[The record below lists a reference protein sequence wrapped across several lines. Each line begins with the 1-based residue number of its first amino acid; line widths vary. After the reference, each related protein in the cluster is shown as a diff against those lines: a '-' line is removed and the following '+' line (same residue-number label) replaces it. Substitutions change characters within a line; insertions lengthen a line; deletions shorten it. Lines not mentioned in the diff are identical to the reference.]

1 MRRSTT
7 VAHLAVKKNGLDSVN
22 AVRRRL
28 LGASSAAALNLA
40 SGAAVAQLSS
50 GRTLRIVLTA
60 PPGSSIDVLGRVVA
74 EKLRE
79 RLGHTVLVENKAAAG
94 GTVGTQEIAT
104 ATPDGNTIG
113 LSFTGPLATAPFLY
127 SKLPYDPVKDLA
139 PIVLV
144 GTAPNVLAVS
154 SALPVNSFKEFLAY
168 ARQRP
173 GQLNYASVGNGS
185 ASHLSMELLKTE
197 AGLFLVHIPFNG
209 APPAVQATAA
219 GDVHAVMSNPT
230 TLLPVVPTGRI
241 KLLAVTSRV
250 RWPALRDLP
259 TIHESGFPDF
269 EAIAWNGF
277 VAPAATRR
285 PRIDELNREVNAILT
300 MPDVKSRIEAA
311 GWQIGGGTPESFAAF
326 MRAERA
332 RWQPVIKRS
341 GARLD

>member
-1 MRRSTT
+1 MDPVDT
-7 VAHLAVKKNGLDSVN
+7 G
-22 AVRRRL
+22 RRRFV
-28 LGASSAAALNLA
+28 GASSVAAL
-40 SGAAVAQLSS
+40 GAASRASFAQISS
-50 GRTLRIVLTA
+50 GKTLRIILTA

-74 EKLRE
+74 DKLRE
-79 RLGHTVLVENKAAAG
+79 RLGHAVVVENRPAAG
-94 GTVGTQEIAT
+94 GTVGTAEIAR
-104 ATPDGNTIG
+104 AAPDGDTIG

-127 SKLPYDPVKDLA
+127 AKLPYDPVKDLA

-154 SALPVNSFKEFLAY
+154 SALPVGSFKEFLAY

-197 AGLFLVHIPFNG
+197 AGLFMVHIPFNG

-230 TLLPVVPTGRI
+230 TLLPVVATGRI
-241 KLLAVTSRV
+241 RLLAVTSRE
-250 RWPALRDLP
+250 RWPALPNLP
-259 TIHESGFPDF
+259 TVHESRFRGF

-277 VAPAATRR
+277 VAPAATQRT
-285 PRIDELNREVNAILT
+285 RIDELNREINSALAL
-300 MPDVKSRIEAA
+300 PDVRSRIEAA
-311 GWQIGGGTPESFAAF
+311 GWHVGGGSPDSFAAF
-326 MRAERA
+326 MQAERA

>member
-1 MRRSTT
+1 M
-7 VAHLAVKKNGLDSVN
+7 VF
-22 AVRRRL
+22 
-28 LGASSAAALNLA
+28 
-40 SGAAVAQLSS
+40 
-50 GRTLRIVLTA
+50 
-60 PPGSSIDVLGRVVA
+60 
-74 EKLRE
+74 
-79 RLGHTVLVENKAAAG
+79 VENRPAAG
-94 GTVGTQEIAT
+94 GTVGTHEIAK
-104 ATPDGNTIG
+104 AAPDGATIG

-127 SKLPYDPVKDLA
+127 AKLPYDPVRELA

-144 GTAPNVLAVS
+144 GTGPNVLAVT

-168 ARQRP
+168 ARQHP
-173 GQLNYASVGNGS
+173 GRLNYASVGNGS

-230 TLLPVVPTGRI
+230 TLLPVAQSGRV
-241 KLLAVTSRV
+241 KLLAVTSRE

-259 TIHESGFPDF
+259 TIHESGFPGF

-277 VAPAATRR
+277 VAPAAT
-285 PRIDELNREVNAILT
+285 PRALIDALNQEINSVLA
-300 MPDVKSRIEAA
+300 MPDARSRIEAA
-311 GWQIGGGTPESFAAF
+311 GWRIGGGTPESFGAF
-326 MRAERA
+326 MQAERA

>member
-1 MRRSTT
+1 MAQRSGCRSPVRWRLRR
-7 VAHLAVKKNGLDSVN
+7 
-22 AVRRRL
+22 
-28 LGASSAAALNLA
+28 
-40 SGAAVAQLSS
+40 
-50 GRTLRIVLTA
+50 I
-60 PPGSSIDVLGRVVA
+60 
-74 EKLRE
+74 
-79 RLGHTVLVENKAAAG
+79 
-94 GTVGTQEIAT
+94 
-104 ATPDGNTIG
+104 
-113 LSFTGPLATAPFLY
+113 LY

-144 GTAPNVLAVS
+144 GTAPNVLAIVEH
-154 SALPVNSFKEFLAY
+154 AAGQLVQGILAY

-230 TLLPVVPTGRI
+230 TLLPIVQTGRI
-241 KLLAVTSRV
+241 KLLAVTSRE

-259 TIHESGFPDF
+259 TIHESGFPGF

-277 VAPAATRR
+277 RR
-285 PRIDELNREVNAILT
+285 TGSHSRARIDELNREINTILT

-311 GWQIGGGTPESFAAF
+311 GWQIGGGTPESFATF

>member
-1 MRRSTT
+1 MPAR
-7 VAHLAVKKNGLDSVN
+7 AHRYVS
-22 AVRRRL
+22 RRRV
-28 LGASSAAALNLA
+28 LGATAATALSAA
-40 SGAAVAQLSS
+40 SGATLAQLASS
-50 GRTLRIVLTA
+50 KTLRIILTA
-60 PPGSSIDVLGRVVA
+60 PPGSSIDVLGRVIA
-74 EKLRE
+74 DKLRE
-79 RLGHTVLVENKAAAG
+79 RRGQAVVVENRPAAG
-94 GTVGTQEIAT
+94 GTVGTHEISR
-104 ATPDGNTIG
+104 ATPDGATIG

-144 GTAPNVLAVS
+144 GTAPNVLAVP

-197 AGLFLVHIPFNG
+197 AGLYLVHIPFNG

-230 TLLPVVPTGRI
+230 TLLPVVQAGRI
-241 KLLAVTSRV
+241 KLLAVTSRD

-259 TIHESGFPDF
+259 TIDESGFPGF

-277 VAPAATRR
+277 VAPAAT
-285 PRIDELNREVNAILT
+285 PRALIDALNREINTIFA
-300 MPDVKSRIEAA
+300 MPEVTSRIEAA
-311 GWQIGGGTPESFAAF
+311 GWQVGGGTPESFGAF
-326 MRAERA
+326 MQAERA
-332 RWQPVIKRS
+332 RWQPVIRRS

>member
-1 MRRSTT
+1 MTASS
-7 VAHLAVKKNGLDSVN
+7 AACS
-22 AVRRRL
+22 RRRL
-28 LGASSAAALNLA
+28 LGAAAL
-40 SGAAVAQLSS
+40 SVTPAATLAQLSS
-50 GRTLRIVLTA
+50 SRTLRVILTA
-60 PPGSSIDVLGRVVA
+60 PPGSSIDVLGRVIA
-74 EKLRE
+74 DKLRE
-79 RLGHTVLVENKAAAG
+79 RRGQVVVVENRPAAG
-94 GTVGTQEIAT
+94 GTVGTNEIAK
-104 ATPDGNTIG
+104 ALPDGATIG

-127 SKLPYDPVKDLA
+127 PKLPYDPVKELA

-144 GTAPNVLAVS
+144 GTGPLVLAVTS
-154 SALPVNSFKEFLAY
+154 TLPVSSFKELLAY

-230 TLLPVVPTGRI
+230 TLLPVAQAGRL
-241 KLLAVTSRV
+241 KLLAVTSRE

-259 TIHESGFPDF
+259 TIHESGFPGF

-277 VAPAATRR
+277 VAPAATPR
-285 PRIDELNREVNAILT
+285 PLIDALNQEINSILA
-300 MPDVKSRIEAA
+300 MPDARSRIEAA
-311 GWQIGGGTPESFAAF
+311 GWQTGGGTPESFGAF
-326 MRAERA
+326 MQAERA
-332 RWQPVIKRS
+332 RWQPVIQRS

>member
-1 MRRSTT
+1 MPARAPRHVT
-7 VAHLAVKKNGLDSVN
+7 
-22 AVRRRL
+22 RRRV
-28 LGASSAAALNLA
+28 LGATAASVLSAA
-40 SGAAVAQLSS
+40 SGATFAQLVSS
-50 GRTLRIVLTA
+50 KTLRIILTA
-60 PPGSSIDVLGRVVA
+60 PPGSSIDVLGRVIA
-74 EKLRE
+74 DKLRE
-79 RLGHTVLVENKAAAG
+79 RSGQSVVVENRPAAG
-94 GTVGTQEIAT
+94 GTVGTHEISR
-104 ATPDGNTIG
+104 ATPDGATIG

-144 GTAPNVLAVS
+144 GTAPNVLAVPR
-154 SALPVNSFKEFLAY
+154 ALPVDSFKEFLAY

-219 GDVHAVMSNPT
+219 GDVQAVMSNPT
-230 TLLPVVPTGRI
+230 TLLPVAQTGRI
-241 KLLAVTSRV
+241 KLLAVTSRA
-250 RWPALRDLP
+250 RWPGLRELP
-259 TIHESGFPDF
+259 TINESGFPEF

-277 VAPAATRR
+277 VAPAAMPRE
-285 PRIDELNREVNAILT
+285 RIDELNREINTTLA

-311 GWQIGGGTPESFAAF
+311 GWQIGGGTPESFADF
-326 MRAERA
+326 MRSERA
-332 RWQPVIKRS
+332 RGQPVIRRS